1 MLVLSRKPGE
11 QIVVPELDL
20 TLTVLSIQ
28 GGTVRLGVTAPVKV
42 AVHRQEVWKRNQRP
56 AATSSPRGLERRPS

>member
-20 TLTVLSIQ
+20 TLTVLAIE
-28 GGTVRLGVTAPVKV
+28 GHRVRLGVSAPADV
-42 AVHRQEVWKRNQRP
+42 AVHRHEVWNRIEQE
-56 AATSSPRGLERRPS
+56 ATRPSPKG